1 MNSFDFEFKKK
12 RKKKENG
19 GKILLL
25 LFGSLVV
32 FPSWTRMDFGF
43 FLKSNCECVVA
54 VVVVSDVVGSPYSSR
69 SVLFILCLY

>member
-1 MNSFDFEFKKK
+1 
-12 RKKKENG
+12 
-19 GKILLL
+19 
-25 LFGSLVV
+25 
-32 FPSWTRMDFGF
+32 MDFGF